1 MRPDTI
7 HDDDAALIDRGWE
20 DMAARLDRAMPVRRR
35 RPGWWWLVAAVL
47 VAGLGGWWLGVKN
60 AVSPPVPVVPMG
72 GEAVSAPAQAA
83 ALPVQAD
90 GPVSPVGPATPVG
103 LDAVLQAASSPAQAA
118 ALPVQGDGSV
128 SPAGPATPV
137 VLDAVLPAE
146 GRGAKSAAAPA
157 AVQTTPA
164 AIQAAP
170 ARGDAPLHSSAGRL
184 SLLSGGQPAA
194 LQRPSG
200 WPLPARHFTHPA
212 GDRAAAPGGW
222 LAVSSLLR
230 PSLQGFSLGGG
241 LQWQLRPRL
250 SLVTGLQYAF
260 LRQGP
265 GGGNGQGLRA
275 EASVDLS
282 TTNQLL
288 DTTMLNWAQPLRS
301 HWLELPVGLA
311 WRLGPRGSLSAGLQL
326 GRALALRLPQGWEV
340 NNYLLEPSG
349 TFGSSSTNTTQEWF
363 GNSVTTTAVAA
374 SQVRAWQLSGWLRYD
389 YRLSRGLALS
399 AGLRYGNG
407 HWVDVQAAPLGATF
421 LSLGVRYQW

>member
-35 RPGWWWLVAAVL
+35 RLVGWWWLVAAVL

-83 ALPVQAD
+83 ALPVQGD
-90 GPVSPVGPATPVG
+90 GPVSPV
-103 LDAVLQAASSPAQAA
+103 
-118 ALPVQGDGSV
+118 
-128 SPAGPATPV
+128 GPATPV

-146 GRGAKSAAAPA
+146 GRGAKSAAAPATSVVNAQALPVIAATPA

-184 SLLSGGQPAA
+184 SLLSGGQPTA

-200 WPLPARHFTHPA
+200 WPLPARHFTRPA

-311 WRLGPRGSLSAGLQL
+311 WRLGPRGSFSAGLQL

-363 GNSVTTTAVAA
+363 GNNVTTTAVAA

>member
-1 MRPDTI
+1 
-7 HDDDAALIDRGWE
+7 
-20 DMAARLDRAMPVRRR
+20 
-35 RPGWWWLVAAVL
+35 
-47 VAGLGGWWLGVKN
+47 
-60 AVSPPVPVVPMG
+60 
-72 GEAVSAPAQAA
+72 
-83 ALPVQAD
+83 
-90 GPVSPVGPATPVG
+90 
-103 LDAVLQAASSPAQAA
+103 
-118 ALPVQGDGSV
+118 
-128 SPAGPATPV
+128 
-137 VLDAVLPAE
+137 
-146 GRGAKSAAAPA
+146 
-157 AVQTTPA
+157 VQTAPA

-170 ARGDAPLHSSAGRL
+170 ARGDAPLHSTAGRL

-200 WPLPARHFTHPA
+200 WPLPARHFTRPA
-212 GDRAAAPGGW
+212 GDRATAPGGW

-311 WRLGPRGSLSAGLQL
+311 WQL
-326 GRALALRLPQGWEV
+326 FGRPAIGACAR
-340 NNYLLEPSG
+340 
-349 TFGSSSTNTTQEWF
+349 
-363 GNSVTTTAVAA
+363 
-374 SQVRAWQLSGWLRYD
+374 
-389 YRLSRGLALS
+389 
-399 AGLRYGNG
+399 
-407 HWVDVQAAPLGATF
+407 AAPATGLG
-421 LSLGVRYQW
+421 GQ